1 MEFNT
6 EILIDLI
13 ENGIHIHKFISLSKK
28 LNELTRE
35 TTTVT
40 VVVVFRGSFTSL
52 TLDLLCMYVYML
64 FTGF

>member
-13 ENGIHIHKFISLSKK
+13 ENAIHIHKFISLSNK
-28 LNELTRE
+28 LNELTRK

-40 VVVVFRGSFTSL
+40 VDVVFRGSFTSL
-52 TLDLLCMYVYML
+52 M
-64 FTGF
+64 